1 MNEQYLWD
9 GSGETDP
16 EIAQL
21 EATLGR
27 LRYRP
32 RAKQRMRG
40 MVFAAAAA
48 AIVLA
53 ATGLWIFRTSVQF
66 SSWQISG
73 QRLRVGQQ
81 IETAGS
87 GAVLESETTGRVEV
101 DAGSRLRLIEPE
113 TFSLERGTIHAL
125 IWARPQTFVVETP
138 AARTIDLGCQYTLR
152 VERDGAGMLRVET
165 GWVAIVRRGSESF
178 IPAGAVCR
186 TTPDR
191 GPGTPWFEDA
201 SPAFAAAIQQFDSG
215 DESALQRALNSARP
229 RDAFSLW
236 HLMKRVNGAER
247 LRVFDRFSQLAHMPA
262 GVTRAA
268 IERGDADALD
278 RAWEALDLGSASWW
292 RGWERRW

>member
-1 MNEQYLWD
+1 MAVCDRAPGRDGSCPGAAAPSVSNAGAIRRVEARWRGVRGFRNDPPVARELSGNAVAAPVGRHDRTGNRQPHRADARIRAGESLPWHEDASRTAGGNEEMNEQYLWD

-152 VERDGAGMLRVET
+152 VERDGAGML
-165 GWVAIVRRGSESF
+165 
-178 IPAGAVCR
+178 
-186 TTPDR
+186 
-191 GPGTPWFEDA
+191 
-201 SPAFAAAIQQFDSG
+201 
-215 DESALQRALNSARP
+215 
-229 RDAFSLW
+229 
-236 HLMKRVNGAER
+236 
-247 LRVFDRFSQLAHMPA
+247 
-262 GVTRAA
+262 
-268 IERGDADALD
+268 
-278 RAWEALDLGSASWW
+278 
-292 RGWERRW
+292 